1 MYYTNFDKLFNSL
14 FDENNTATWK
24 NYSTTFVPSK
34 FAVDI
39 IDDKAQIA
47 LSVLGHNPKNIE
59 INCYEDKIEVKA
71 KKDEE
76 KSVFN
81 QLVGN
86 INETITLG
94 KDLDGR
100 SAKAEKRAVEAQK
113 NKKQKAEK
121 EAKLEVLKRS
131 KYSLLKNEKDLTE
144 PQKIKLEDIKETFP
158 NLFYFQC
165 PLNNHLFCN

>member
-14 FDENNTATWK
+14 FDDNNTATWK

-39 IDDKAQIA
+39 IDDKAEIA
-47 LSVLGHNPKNIE
+47 LSVLGHDPKNIE

-71 KKDEE
+71 KKGEE
-76 KSVFN
+76 ESVYN

-86 INETITLG
+86 INETISLG

-100 SAKAEKRAVEAQK
+100 NSKAEIKNGILSITVERK
-113 NKKQKAEK
+113 EESKPKK
-121 EAKLEVLKRS
+121 LTLKIS
-131 KYSLLKNEKDLTE
+131 
-144 PQKIKLEDIKETFP
+144 
-158 NLFYFQC
+158 
-165 PLNNHLFCN
+165 